1 MPESRRII
9 YWDACNYLSYINGI
23 SDRLPVL
30 EALLDASASDNGAI
44 KIYTSVLS
52 KVEVSFGAT
61 EQRRQALDP
70 LVEQAIESLWTDPG
84 ATVTVE
90 YHDGV
95 GREASRL
102 MRDVITRGWSLKP
115 LDAIHLATA
124 RWLSNVGFVVGE
136 YQTYDT
142 QLFRYKDVIGINVLE
157 PYVIQ
162 PNLL

>member
-1 MPESRRII
+1 MPESRGII
-9 YWDACNYLSYINGI
+9 YWDACNFLSYINGI

-30 EALLDASASDNGAI
+30 EALLEVSASDNGAI

-61 EQRRQALDP
+61 EQRRQVLDP
-70 LVEQAIESLWTDPG
+70 VVEQAIESLWADPG
-84 ATVTVE
+84 AIVLVE

-95 GREASRL
+95 GRGASQL
-102 MRDVITRGWSLKP
+102 MRDAITRGWSLKP

-124 RWLSNVGFVVGE
+124 RWLSIVEMIVDE

-142 QLFRYKDVIGINVLE
+142 QLFKYQDVIGISVLE
-157 PYVIQ
+157 PHVIQ